1 MLRIETF
8 DNKSGGNAFFKAVTH
23 PLAAAAA
30 PDLLRRL
37 KEGRCA
43 VYDIESQVD
52 ALAELYDFGGI
63 DLAGSFV
70 QDVGAVG
77 RKVLG
82 KPAQPVT
89 ALKDSGARIVFVAG
103 FDAER
108 AIAHIRHLLPSGAT
122 VLSLDA
128 LRLPESIVP
137 RGKRYLDPLNFATN
151 FVFFREQNGLST
163 RLVTANY
170 WSGYGSF
177 ALKLWLRLFD
187 ASGTSI
193 AEWTE
198 DVAPGATSIVI
209 DSKAVRQRFALPEFT
224 GQLFVHA
231 IGAQG
236 HDVVKYALDT
246 YGGSNAER
254 AFSCTHDANSWPA
267 DFYAGLPAPDAGEQ
281 VTLWI
286 QNSQPCAI
294 PAGAIGLNLMG
305 DDKSVTLDRALAP
318 FASHALD
325 VAALLPKA
333 RWPQQIEI
341 SAGKYMVRPR
351 YEIVRR
357 DKAGGL
363 GRRRIAHVNVERTDL
378 KPDPN
383 LAELGKLLG
392 KGHILPAPILPPKRW
407 RSLALPTPMARSQE
421 ELPIALLAYDSS
433 GKELARH
440 AFGKL
445 ARRESVAIEIDSL
458 LSSLSSPPRKRG
470 SSDAA
475 LDSRFRGNDG
485 DGGSGDNKDGFA
497 ERGGHMELVYD
508 FAAGNAADGWL
519 HALFRYEDR
528 ASGHRAET
536 SFGSHVF
543 NTVLTYKGEPQSY
556 SGKPPGLSTRLFLRL
571 GAAPH
576 DTLCHLIYPASTP
589 FHAQSTTDLILTD
602 AAGGEVGRAQIH
614 IPCGGS
620 RFWRYREIFDDATR
634 AKAGENAYI
643 VIRDTTCRLFGY
655 HGVIGEDGAFSLD
668 HMFGF

>member
-30 PDLLRRL
+30 PALLRRL
-37 KEGRCA
+37 KEGACA
-43 VYDIESQVD
+43 VYDIEGQVD
-52 ALAELYDFGGI
+52 ALAELYDFGGVNI
-63 DLAGSFV
+63 AGSFA
-70 QDVGAVG
+70 QDVTQLG
-77 RKVLG
+77 RRVLG

-89 ALKDSGARIVFVAG
+89 ALKASGARIVFVAG

-108 AIAHIRHLLPSGAT
+108 AIAHIQHLLPPGAT

-128 LRLPESIVP
+128 LRLPEHIVP
-137 RGKRYLDPLNFATN
+137 PGRRYLDPLNFATN

-170 WSGYGSF
+170 WSSYGTS
-177 ALKLWLRLFD
+177 ALKLWLLLFD
-187 ASGTSI
+187 ASGKTI

-198 DVAPGATSIVI
+198 EVAPGATAIVI
-209 DSKAVRQRFALPEFT
+209 DSKAVRQRFTLPEFT

-246 YGGSNAER
+246 FGGAAQER
-254 AFSCTHDANSWPA
+254 ALSCTHDANSWPA
-267 DFYAGLPAPDAGEQ
+267 DFYAGLPAPDQGEQ
-281 VTLWI
+281 VTLWV

-305 DDKSVTLDRALAP
+305 DDKTATLDQEVGP
-318 FASHALD
+318 FASHALN
-325 VAALLPKA
+325 VASLLPQA
-333 RWPQQIEI
+333 RWPQQIEV

-351 YEIVRR
+351 YEIVRP
-357 DKAGGL
+357 DKTGQ

-378 KPDPN
+378 KPDPK
-383 LAELGKLLG
+383 LAELGNLFG
-392 KGHILPAPILPPKRW
+392 KGHILPAPILPPARW
-407 RSLALPTPMARSQE
+407 RSLALPTPMARSQT
-421 ELPIALLAYDSS
+421 ELPIALLAYDAA
-433 GKELARH
+433 GTELVRY
-440 AFGKL
+440 AFGRL
-445 ARRESVAIEIDSL
+445 QRSQSIAIDIDEMCRA
-458 LSSLSSPPRKRG
+458 P
-470 SSDAA
+470 
-475 LDSRFRGNDG
+475 
-485 DGGSGDNKDGFA
+485 A
-497 ERGGHMELVYD
+497 EGGHMELVYD
-508 FAAGNAADGWL
+508 FAQGGAGDGWL

-571 GAAPH
+571 SAAPH

-589 FHAQSTTDLILTD
+589 WHAESSTDIVLVN
-602 AAGGEVGRAQIH
+602 AAGSEVTRQQIH

-620 RFWRYREIFDDATR
+620 RFWRYSEIFDGATR

-655 HGVIGEDGAFSLD
+655 HGVTGEDGAFSLD

>member
-1 MLRIETF
+1 MLKIETF

-43 VYDIESQVD
+43 VYDLEGQVD
-52 ALAELYDFGGI
+52 ALAELYDFGSL
-63 DLAGSFV
+63 DLAGCFV
-70 QDVGAVG
+70 QDVTAVG
-77 RKVLG
+77 RNVLG
-82 KPAQPVT
+82 TAAQPVT
-89 ALKDSGARIVFVAG
+89 ALKDSGARIIFVAG

-108 AIAHIRHLLPSGAT
+108 AIAHIRHLLPAGAT

-137 RGKRYLDPLNFATN
+137 RGRRYLDPLNFATN

-170 WSGYGSF
+170 WSGYGSG

-187 ASGTSI
+187 AGGKSI

-198 DVAPGATSIVI
+198 DIAPDAAAITI

-246 YGGSNAER
+246 YGGNNSER

-294 PAGAIGLNLMG
+294 PAGAISLNLMG
-305 DDKSVTLDRALAP
+305 DDKSATLDHALAP
-318 FASHALD
+318 FASYALD
-325 VAALLPKA
+325 VASLLPAA
-333 RWPQQIEI
+333 RWPQQIEV

-351 YEIVRR
+351 YEIVRA
-357 DKAGGL
+357 DKTTGIA
-363 GRRRIAHVNVERTDL
+363 RRRIAHVNVERTDL
-378 KPDPN
+378 KPDPK
-383 LAELGKLLG
+383 LAELGNLLG
-392 KGHILPAPILPPKRW
+392 KGHILPAPILPPDRW
-407 RSLALPTPMARSQE
+407 RSIALPTPMARAQE
-421 ELPIALLAYDSS
+421 ELPIALLAYDAS
-433 GKELARH
+433 GNELARH
-440 AFGKL
+440 SFGKL
-445 ARRESVAIEIDSL
+445 QRRESVAIEIETL
-458 LSSLSSPPRKRG
+458 LTSFPRKRE
-470 SSDAA
+470 SSAA
-475 LDSRFRGNDG
+475 SMDPRFRGGDDDG
-485 DGGSGDNKDGFA
+485 GFA
-497 ERGGHMELVYD
+497 EQGGHMELVYD
-508 FAAGNAADGWL
+508 FAQGNAADGWL

-589 FHAQSTTDLILTD
+589 WHMHSTTDLILTN
-602 AAGGEVGRAQIH
+602 AKGGEVGRKQIQ
-614 IPCGGS
+614 IACGGS
-620 RFWRYREIFDDATR
+620 RFWRYHEIFDDATR
-634 AKAGENAYI
+634 ARAGENAYI

-655 HGVIGEDGAFSLD
+655 HGVLGDDGAFSLD

>member
-8 DNKSGGNAFFKAVTH
+8 DNKSGGNAFFKAATH
-23 PLAAAAA
+23 PLAAAVA
-30 PDLLRRL
+30 PELLRRL
-37 KEGRCA
+37 KAGNCA
-43 VYDIESQVD
+43 VYDVEGQVD

-63 DLAGSFV
+63 DLAGCFV
-70 QDVGAVG
+70 QDVSAVG

-89 ALKDSGARIVFVAG
+89 ALKDSFARTVFVAG
-103 FDAER
+103 FEAER
-108 AIAHIRHLLPSGAT
+108 ATAHIRHLLPRDAT
-122 VLSLDA
+122 VISLDA

-137 RGKRYLDPLNFATN
+137 KGRRYLDPLNFATN

-163 RLVTANY
+163 RLVSANY
-170 WSGYGSF
+170 WSGYGST
-177 ALKLWLRLFD
+177 ALKLWLLLFD
-187 ASGTSI
+187 ANGKAI

-198 DVAPGATSIVI
+198 DVAPGATAIMI
-209 DSKAVRQRFALPEFT
+209 DSKAVRQRFSLPEFT

-246 YGGSNAER
+246 YGSGASER

-267 DFYAGLPAPDAGEQ
+267 DFYAGLPAPDTGEK

-294 PAGAIGLNLMG
+294 PAGAIRLNLMG
-305 DDKSVTLDRALAP
+305 DDKIATFDRALAP
-318 FASHALD
+318 FASYALD
-325 VAALLPKA
+325 VAALLPAA
-333 RWPQQIEI
+333 RWPQQIEV
-341 SAGKYMVRPR
+341 SAGKYIVRPR
-351 YEIVRR
+351 YEIVRA
-357 DKAGGL
+357 DNATGIA
-363 GRRRIAHVNVERTDL
+363 RRRIAHVNVERTDL
-378 KPDPN
+378 KPDPK
-383 LAELGKLLG
+383 LAELSNLLG
-392 KGHILPAPILPPKRW
+392 KGHILPAPILPPERW
-407 RSLALPTPMARSQE
+407 RSFVLPTPMARTQE
-421 ELPIALLAYDSS
+421 ELPIALLAYDAS

-440 AFGKL
+440 EFGKL
-445 ARRESVAIEIDSL
+445 RRRQSIAIDVDDICHAPGTE
-458 LSSLSSPPRKRG
+458 
-470 SSDAA
+470 
-475 LDSRFRGNDG
+475 
-485 DGGSGDNKDGFA
+485 
-497 ERGGHMELVYD
+497 GGHIELVYD
-508 FAAGNAADGWL
+508 FAHGNAADGWL

-589 FHAQSTTDLILTD
+589 WHMHSTTELILTD
-602 AAGGEVGRAQIH
+602 AQGGEVGRKQIH
-614 IPCGGS
+614 IACGGS
-620 RFWRYREIFDDATR
+620 RFWRYHEIFDDATR
-634 AKAGENAYI
+634 ARAGENAYI

-655 HGVIGEDGAFSLD
+655 HGVLGDDGAFSLD

>member
-30 PDLLRRL
+30 RDLLRRL
-37 KEGRCA
+37 KEERCA
-43 VYDIESQVD
+43 VYDIEGQVD

-63 DLAGSFV
+63 DLAGCYV

-82 KPAQPVT
+82 KAAQPVT

-108 AIAHIRHLLPSGAT
+108 AIAHIRHLLPASAT
-122 VLSLDA
+122 VLSLDT
-128 LRLPESIVP
+128 LRLPETIVP
-137 RGKRYLDPLNFATN
+137 RGRRYLEPLNFATN

-170 WSGYGSF
+170 WSGYGTST
-177 ALKLWLRLFD
+177 LKLWLLLFD
-187 ASGTSI
+187 TGGKTI

-246 YGGSNAER
+246 YGSGDAER

-281 VTLWI
+281 VTLWV

-294 PAGAIGLNLMG
+294 PADAIGLNLMG
-305 DDKSVTLDRALAP
+305 DDKSATLDRAIAP
-318 FASHALD
+318 FASYALD
-325 VAALLPKA
+325 VASLLPEA
-333 RWPQQIEI
+333 RWPQQIEV

-351 YEIVRR
+351 YEVTRQ
-357 DKAGGL
+357 DKVTGQ

-378 KPDPN
+378 KPDPK
-383 LAELGKLLG
+383 LAELGNLLG
-392 KGHILPAPILPPKRW
+392 KGHILPAPILPPSRW
-407 RSLALPTPMARSQE
+407 RSIALPTPMARAQD
-421 ELPIALLAYDSS
+421 ELPIALLAFDAS

-440 AFGKL
+440 NFGKL
-445 ARRESVAIEIDSL
+445 HRRQSIAIDIDEL
-458 LSSLSSPPRKRG
+458 CRAP
-470 SSDAA
+470 AA
-475 LDSRFRGNDG
+475 
-485 DGGSGDNKDGFA
+485 
-497 ERGGHMELVYD
+497 EGGHIELVYD
-508 FAAGNAADGWL
+508 FAQGGAGDGWL

-571 GAAPH
+571 GAAPN

-589 FHAQSTTDLILTD
+589 WHTQSTTDLILTN
-602 AAGGEVGRAQIH
+602 AQGGEVGRRQIH

-620 RFWRYREIFDDATR
+620 RFWRYGEIFDGATR

-655 HGVIGEDGAFSLD
+655 HGVMGEGGAFSLD

>member
-43 VYDIESQVD
+43 VYDLEGQID
-52 ALAELYDFGGI
+52 ALAELYDFSGL
-63 DLAGSFV
+63 DLAGCFV
-70 QDVGAVG
+70 QDVTAVG

-82 KPAQPVT
+82 KAAQPVT
-89 ALKDSGARIVFVAG
+89 TLKDSGARIVFVAG

-108 AIAHIRHLLPSGAT
+108 AAAHIRHLLPAGAS

-137 RGKRYLDPLNFATN
+137 RGRRYLDPLNFATN
-151 FVFFREQNGLST
+151 FVFFREQDGLST

-170 WSGYGSF
+170 WSGYGGT
-177 ALKLWLRLFD
+177 ALKLWLLLFD
-187 ASGTSI
+187 ASGKSI

-209 DSKAVRQRFALPEFT
+209 DSKTVRQRFALPEFT

-246 YGGSNAER
+246 YGGNNSEH

-305 DDKSVTLDRALAP
+305 DNKSATLDRALTP

-325 VAALLPKA
+325 VASLLPEA
-333 RWPQQIEI
+333 RWPQQIEV

-351 YEIVRR
+351 YEVTRR
-357 DKAGGL
+357 DKATGL

-378 KPDPN
+378 KPDPK
-383 LAELGKLLG
+383 LAELGNLLG
-392 KGHILPAPILPPKRW
+392 KGHILPAPILPPDRW
-407 RSLALPTPMARSQE
+407 RSIALPTPMARAQE
-421 ELPIALLAYDSS
+421 ELPIALLAYDAS

-440 AFGKL
+440 SFGKL
-445 ARRESVAIEIDSL
+445 QRRQSIAIDVDEICRA
-458 LSSLSSPPRKRG
+458 PG
-470 SSDAA
+470 
-475 LDSRFRGNDG
+475 
-485 DGGSGDNKDGFA
+485 A
-497 ERGGHMELVYD
+497 EGGHIELVYD
-508 FAAGNAADGWL
+508 FAQGNSADGWL

-602 AAGGEVGRAQIH
+602 AMGAEVGRQQIH
-614 IPCGGS
+614 IPCAGLALLAL
-620 RFWRYREIFDDATR
+620 WRNIRRRELGHGPARTPILSFAIR
-634 AKAGENAYI
+634 PAGFSAIMASWGKAGPSAS
-643 VIRDTTCRLFGY
+643 TTCSVF
-655 HGVIGEDGAFSLD
+655 E
-668 HMFGF
+668 

>member
-37 KEGRCA
+37 REGSCA
-43 VYDIESQVD
+43 VYDVEGQVE
-52 ALAELYDFGGI
+52 ALAELYDFSGI

-70 QDVGAVG
+70 QDVTRIG
-77 RKVLG
+77 KPVLG
-82 KPAQPVT
+82 RAAQPVT
-89 ALKDSGARIVFVAG
+89 VIKESGARIVFVAG
-103 FDAER
+103 FEAER
-108 AIAHIRHLLPSGAT
+108 AIAHIAHLLPSGAS
-122 VLSLDA
+122 VVSLDV
-128 LRLPESIVP
+128 LRLPETIVP
-137 RGKRYLDPLNFATN
+137 RGRRYLDPLNFATN
-151 FVFFREQNGLST
+151 FVFFREQAGFST

-170 WSGYGSF
+170 WSGYGTS
-177 ALKLWLRLFD
+177 ALKLWLLLFD
-187 ASGTSI
+187 ARGETI
-193 AEWTE
+193 AEWSE
-198 DVAPGATSIVI
+198 DVAPGAATIVI

-246 YGGSNAER
+246 YGGGNAEQ

-267 DFYAGLPAPDAGEQ
+267 DFYAGLPAPDEGEQ
-281 VTLWI
+281 VTLWV

-305 DDKSVTLDRALAP
+305 DDKSATLDRAIAP
-318 FASHALD
+318 FATYALD
-325 VAALLPKA
+325 VATLLPEA
-333 RWPQQIEI
+333 RWPQQIEV

-351 YEIVRR
+351 YEVVR
-357 DKAGGL
+357 K

-378 KPDPN
+378 KPDPQ
-383 LAELGKLLG
+383 LAELGNLLG
-392 KGHILPAPILPPKRW
+392 KGHILPAPILPPARW

-421 ELPIALLAYDSS
+421 ELPIALVAYDAE

-440 AFGKL
+440 GFGNL
-445 ARRESVAIEIDSL
+445 LRRESVAVEINSL

-470 SSDAA
+470 SWSNA
-475 LDSRFRGNDG
+475 LGSRFRGNDG
-485 DGGSGDNKDGFA
+485 EEGDGNDGIKGFA
-497 ERGGHMELVYD
+497 ETGGHIELVYD
-508 FAAGNAADGWL
+508 FAQGRAADGWL
-519 HALFRYEDR
+519 HGLFRYEDR

-536 SFGSHVF
+536 SFGSHIF

-556 SGKPPGLSTRLFLRL
+556 AGKPPGLSTRLFLRL

-589 FHAQSTTDLILTD
+589 FHARSTTDLILTD
-602 AAGGEVGRAQIH
+602 AGGAEVGRTQIH
-614 IPCGGS
+614 IACGGS
-620 RFWRYREIFDDATR
+620 RFWTYREIFDDASR
-634 AKAGENAYI
+634 ERAGENAYI

-655 HGVIGEDGAFSLD
+655 HGVMGDDGAFSLD

>member
-1 MLRIETF
+1 MLKIETF

-37 KEGRCA
+37 GEASCA
-43 VYDIESQVD
+43 VYDIEGQVD
-52 ALAELYDFGGI
+52 ALAELYDFTAVN
-63 DLAGSFV
+63 LAGAFV
-70 QDVGAVG
+70 QDVTQVG

-82 KPAQPVT
+82 RAAQPVT
-89 ALKDSGARIVFVAG
+89 ALKDCGARIVFVAG
-103 FDAER
+103 FDVER
-108 AIAHIRHLLPSGAT
+108 AVAQIGHLLPAGAM

-128 LRLPESIVP
+128 MRLPETIVP
-137 RGKRYLDPLNFATN
+137 RGRRYLDPLNFATN
-151 FVFFREQNGLST
+151 FVFFREQHGLST

-170 WSGYGSF
+170 WSGYGSS
-177 ALKLWLRLFD
+177 ALKLWARLFD
-187 ASGTSI
+187 ASGKPI

-198 DVAPGATSIVI
+198 EVASGATAIVI

-246 YGGSNAER
+246 YGTGAQER

-267 DFYAGLPAPDAGEQ
+267 DFYAGLPAPDQDEQ
-281 VTLWI
+281 VTLWV

-305 DDKSVTLDRALAP
+305 DDKSATLDRAIGP
-318 FASHALD
+318 FATDALD
-325 VAALLPKA
+325 VAALLPDA
-333 RWPQQIEI
+333 HWPQQIEV
-341 SAGKYMVRPR
+341 SAGKYIVRPR
-351 YEIVRR
+351 YEIVRP
-357 DKAGGL
+357 DKTGR
-363 GRRRIAHVNVERTDL
+363 GRRRIAHVNVERADL
-378 KPDPN
+378 KPDPK
-383 LAELGKLLG
+383 LAELGNLLG
-392 KGHILPAPILPPKRW
+392 KGHILPAPILPPDRW
-407 RSLALPTPMARSQE
+407 RSIALPTPMARSQE
-421 ELPIALLAYDSS
+421 ELPIALLAYDPS
-433 GKELARH
+433 GKEMARH
-440 AFGKL
+440 AFGRL
-445 ARRESVAIEIDSL
+445 SRRQSMAIDIDEFCRA
-458 LSSLSSPPRKRG
+458 P
-470 SSDAA
+470 AT
-475 LDSRFRGNDG
+475 
-485 DGGSGDNKDGFA
+485 
-497 ERGGHMELVYD
+497 EGGHIELVYD
-508 FAAGNAADGWL
+508 FAQGSAADGWL

-589 FHAQSTTDLILTD
+589 WHTKSTTDLILTD
-602 AAGGEVGRAQIH
+602 ARGGEVARAQIH

-620 RFWRYREIFDDATR
+620 RFWRYSEIFDGATR
-634 AKAGENAYI
+634 AKAGGNAYI

-655 HGVIGEDGAFSLD
+655 HGVMGEDGAFSLD

>member
-30 PDLLRRL
+30 PDLLQRL

-43 VYDIESQVD
+43 IYDVEGQVD
-52 ALAELYDFGGI
+52 ALAELYELSAV
-63 DLAGSFV
+63 DLAGCFV
-70 QDVGAVG
+70 QDATQIS

-82 KPAQPVT
+82 KAAQPVT
-89 ALKDSGARIVFVAG
+89 ALEHSDARIVFVAG
-103 FDAER
+103 FDGER
-108 AIAHIRHLLPSGAT
+108 AIAHIRHLLPAGAT
-122 VLSLDA
+122 VVSLDA

-137 RGKRYLDPLNFATN
+137 RSRRYLDPLNFATN
-151 FVFFREQNGLST
+151 FVFFREQHGLST

-170 WSGYGSF
+170 WSGYGTN
-177 ALKLWLRLFD
+177 ALKLWLLLFD
-187 ASGTSI
+187 ASGKPI

-198 DVAPGATSIVI
+198 EIAPGASAIVI
-209 DSKAVRQRFALPEFT
+209 DSQAVRHRFALPEFT
-224 GQLFVHA
+224 GQLFIHA

-246 YGGSNAER
+246 YGGGNAER

-267 DFYAGLPAPDAGEQ
+267 DFYAGLPAPDEGEQ
-281 VTLWI
+281 VTLWV

-294 PAGAIGLNLMG
+294 PGGAIGLNLMG
-305 DDKSVTLDRALAP
+305 DDKSATLDRAIAP
-318 FASHALD
+318 FASYALD
-325 VAALLPKA
+325 IAALLPQA
-333 RWPQQIEI
+333 QWPQQIEV
-341 SAGKYMVRPR
+341 SAGKYVVRPR
-351 YEIVRR
+351 YEVTRQ
-357 DKAGGL
+357 DHATGL
-363 GRRRIAHVNVERTDL
+363 RRRRIAHVNVERTDL
-378 KPDPN
+378 KPDPK
-383 LAELGKLLG
+383 LAELSNLLG
-392 KGHILPAPILPPKRW
+392 KGHILPAPILPPSRW
-407 RSLALPTPMARSQE
+407 RSLVLPTPMARSQE
-421 ELPIALLAYDSS
+421 ELPIALLAYDAS

-445 ARRESVAIEIDSL
+445 QRRQSIAIDIDGL
-458 LSSLSSPPRKRG
+458 CRAP
-470 SSDAA
+470 AA
-475 LDSRFRGNDG
+475 
-485 DGGSGDNKDGFA
+485 
-497 ERGGHMELVYD
+497 EGGHMELVYD
-508 FAAGNAADGWL
+508 FAQGNAADGWL

-556 SGKPPGLSTRLFLRL
+556 SGRPPGLSTRLFLRL

-576 DTLCHLIYPASTP
+576 DTFCHLIYPASTP
-589 FHAQSTTDLILTD
+589 WHALSTTDLILTN
-602 AAGGEVGRAQIH
+602 AKGGEVARQQIH

-620 RFWRYREIFDDATR
+620 RFWRYGDIFDDATR

-643 VIRDTTCRLFGY
+643 VIRDMTCRLFGY
-655 HGVIGEDGAFSLD
+655 HGVLGEDGAFSLD

>member
-23 PLAAAAA
+23 PLAAAQA

-43 VYDIESQVD
+43 VYDIEGQVD
-52 ALAELYDFGGI
+52 ALAELYDFGSI
-63 DLAGSFV
+63 DLVGSFV
-70 QDVGAVG
+70 QDVTAVG

-82 KPAQPVT
+82 QPAQPVT
-89 ALKDSGARIVFVAG
+89 ALKDSAARIVFVAG

-108 AIAHIRHLLPSGAT
+108 AVAHIQHLLPAGAS

-151 FVFFREQNGLST
+151 FVFFREQAGLST

-170 WSGYGSF
+170 WSGYGSG
-177 ALKLWLRLFD
+177 ALKLWLLLFD
-187 ASGTSI
+187 ASGKTL

-198 DVAPGATSIVI
+198 NVAPGAAAIVI
-209 DSKAVRQRFALPEFT
+209 DSQAVRQRFALPEFT

-246 YGGSNAER
+246 YGSGASER

-267 DFYAGLPAPDAGEQ
+267 DFYAGLPAPDDDEQ
-281 VTLWI
+281 VTLWV

-305 DDKSVTLDRALAP
+305 DDKSVTLDRAIAP
-318 FASHALD
+318 FASYALD
-325 VAALLPKA
+325 VAALLPAA
-333 RWPQQIEI
+333 RWPQQIEV

-351 YEIVRR
+351 YEIVR
-357 DKAGGL
+357 K

-378 KPDPN
+378 KPDPT
-383 LAELGKLLG
+383 LAELGNLLG
-392 KGHILPAPILPPKRW
+392 KGHILPAPILPPERW
-407 RSLALPTPMARSQE
+407 RSLALPTPMARSQA
-421 ELPIALLAYDSS
+421 ELPIALVAYDAS

-440 AFGKL
+440 EFGRL
-445 ARRESVAIEIDSL
+445 QRRQSVAIEIDEICRA
-458 LSSLSSPPRKRG
+458 P
-470 SSDAA
+470 ATA
-475 LDSRFRGNDG
+475 
-485 DGGSGDNKDGFA
+485 
-497 ERGGHMELVYD
+497 GGHMELVYD
-508 FAAGNAADGWL
+508 FAHGSAADGWL

-543 NTVLTYKGEPQSY
+543 NTLLTYKGEPQSY

-571 GAAPH
+571 GAAPN

-589 FHAQSTTDLILTD
+589 WHAHSTTDLILTD
-602 AAGGEVGRAQIH
+602 AAGREVGRKQIH

-620 RFWRYREIFDDATR
+620 RFWRYSEIFEDATR

-655 HGVIGEDGAFSLD
+655 HGVMGEGGAFSLD

>member
-1 MLRIETF
+1 MLKIETF

-23 PLAAAAA
+23 PLAASAA

-43 VYDIESQVD
+43 VYDLEGQVD
-52 ALAELYDFGGI
+52 ALAELYDFTSL
-63 DLAGSFV
+63 DLAGCFV
-70 QDVGAVG
+70 QDVTAVG
-77 RKVLG
+77 RNVLG
-82 KPAQPVT
+82 TAAQPVT
-89 ALKDSGARIVFVAG
+89 ALKDSGARIIFVAG
-103 FDAER
+103 FDSER
-108 AIAHIRHLLPSGAT
+108 AMAHIRHLLPAGAT

-137 RGKRYLDPLNFATN
+137 RGRRYLDPLNFATN

-170 WSGYGSF
+170 WSGYGSG

-187 ASGTSI
+187 AGGKSI

-198 DVAPGATSIVI
+198 DIAPGAATITI

-246 YGGSNAER
+246 YGGSNSER

-305 DDKSVTLDRALAP
+305 DDKSATLDHALAP
-318 FASHALD
+318 FASYALD
-325 VAALLPKA
+325 VASLLPAA
-333 RWPQQIEI
+333 RWPQQIEV

-351 YEIVRR
+351 YEIVRA
-357 DKAGGL
+357 DKTTGIA
-363 GRRRIAHVNVERTDL
+363 RRRIAHVNVERTDL
-378 KPDPN
+378 KPDPK
-383 LAELGKLLG
+383 LTELSNLLG
-392 KGHILPAPILPPKRW
+392 KGHILPAPILPPERW
-407 RSLALPTPMARSQE
+407 RSFALPTPMARAQE
-421 ELPIALLAYDSS
+421 TLPIALLAYDAS

-440 AFGKL
+440 SFGKL
-445 ARRESVAIEIDSL
+445 QRRESVAIEIETL
-458 LSSLSSPPRKRG
+458 LTSFPRKRE
-470 SSDAA
+470 SSAA
-475 LDSRFRGNDG
+475 SMDPRFRGG
-485 DGGSGDNKDGFA
+485 DEGMDDFHKA
-497 ERGGHMELVYD
+497 GGHMELIYD
-508 FAAGNAADGWL
+508 FAQGNGADGWL

-571 GAAPH
+571 GASPH

-589 FHAQSTTDLILTD
+589 WHAQSTTDLILTN
-602 AAGGEVGRAQIH
+602 ATGAEVGRQKIH

-634 AKAGENAYI
+634 ARAGENAYI

-655 HGVIGEDGAFSLD
+655 HGVMGNEGAFSLD

>member
-1 MLRIETF
+1 MLKIGTF

-30 PDLLRRL
+30 PALLRRL
-37 KEGRCA
+37 KKGRCA
-43 VYDIESQVD
+43 VYDAEGQVD
-52 ALAELYDFGGI
+52 ALAELHDFTGI

-70 QDVGAVG
+70 QDVTAVG

-82 KPAQPVT
+82 QPAQPVT

-108 AIAHIRHLLPSGAT
+108 AIAHIKHLLPAGAS
-122 VLSLDA
+122 VVSLDA

-137 RGKRYLDPLNFATN
+137 KGRRYLDPLNFATN
-151 FVFFREQNGLST
+151 FVFFRDQNGLST

-170 WSGYGSF
+170 WSGYGAS
-177 ALKLWLRLFD
+177 AIKLWLLLFD
-187 ASGTSI
+187 ASGNTI

-198 DVAPGATSIVI
+198 DVAAGATSIVI
-209 DSKAVRQRFALPEFT
+209 DSKSVRQRFNLPEFT

-246 YGGSNAER
+246 YGTGATER
-254 AFSCTHDANSWPA
+254 AFSCTHDANYWPA

-281 VTLWI
+281 VTLWL
-286 QNSQPCAI
+286 QNSPPCAL
-294 PAGAIGLNLMG
+294 PAGALALPLMG
-305 DDKSVTLDRALAP
+305 DDKSASLDRTLAP
-318 FASHALD
+318 FASYALD
-325 VAALLPKA
+325 VASLLPAA
-333 RWPQQIEI
+333 RWPQQIEV

-351 YEIVRR
+351 YEVVRN
-357 DKAGGL
+357 

-378 KPDPN
+378 EPDPK
-383 LAELGKLLG
+383 LAELSNLLG
-392 KGHILPAPILPPKRW
+392 KGHILPAPILPPERW
-407 RSLALPTPMARSQE
+407 RSFVLPTPMARGQE
-421 ELPIALLAYDSS
+421 ELPIALLAYDAS

-440 AFGKL
+440 SFGKL
-445 ARRESVAIEIDSL
+445 RRWHSIAIDIDDICRA
-458 LSSLSSPPRKRG
+458 PP
-470 SSDAA
+470 
-475 LDSRFRGNDG
+475 
-485 DGGSGDNKDGFA
+485 A
-497 ERGGHMELVYD
+497 EGGHMELVYD
-508 FAAGNAADGWL
+508 FAHGNSADGWL

-571 GAAPH
+571 GVAPC

-589 FHAQSTTDLILTD
+589 WHAQSTTDLILTD
-602 AAGGEVGRAQIH
+602 AKGGEVGRHQIH
-614 IPCGGS
+614 ISCGGS
-620 RFWRYREIFDDATR
+620 RFWRYHEIFDDATR
-634 AKAGENAYI
+634 ARAGENAYI

-655 HGVIGEDGAFSLD
+655 HGVMGDDGAFSLD

>member
-43 VYDIESQVD
+43 VYDVEGQVD

-70 QDVGAVG
+70 QDVTAVG

-82 KPAQPVT
+82 KAAQPVT

-108 AIAHIRHLLPSGAT
+108 ATAHIRHLLPAGAT

-170 WSGYGSF
+170 WSGYGTS
-177 ALKLWLRLFD
+177 ALKLWLLLFD
-187 ASGTSI
+187 ASGQSL

-198 DVAPGATSIVI
+198 EVVPGASSIVI

-246 YGGSNAER
+246 YGSGASEH

-267 DFYAGLPAPDAGEQ
+267 DFYAGLPAPDEGEQ
-281 VTLWI
+281 VTLWV

-305 DDKSVTLDRALAP
+305 DDRGAALDRAVAP
-318 FASHALD
+318 FASYALD
-325 VAALLPKA
+325 VASLMPAA
-333 RWPQQIEI
+333 RWPQQIEV

-351 YEIVRR
+351 YEITR
-357 DKAGGL
+357 K

-378 KPDPN
+378 KPDPK
-383 LAELGKLLG
+383 LAELGNLLG
-392 KGHILPAPILPPKRW
+392 KGHILPAPILPPSRW
-407 RSLALPTPMARSQE
+407 RSIALPTPMARAQE
-421 ELPIALLAYDSS
+421 ELPIALLAYDAS

-440 AFGKL
+440 SIGKL
-445 ARRESVAIEIDSL
+445 QRRQSIAIDVDEL
-458 LSSLSSPPRKRG
+458 CRAP
-470 SSDAA
+470 AA
-475 LDSRFRGNDG
+475 
-485 DGGSGDNKDGFA
+485 
-497 ERGGHMELVYD
+497 EGGHIELVYD
-508 FAAGNAADGWL
+508 FAQGSAADGWL

-571 GAAPH
+571 GTAPH

-589 FHAQSTTDLILTD
+589 WHAESTTDLILTN
-602 AAGGEVGRAQIH
+602 AKGGEVGRKQIR

-620 RFWRYREIFDDATR
+620 RFWRYGEIFDDATR

-655 HGVIGEDGAFSLD
+655 HGVMGEGGAFSLD